1 MEFDLFAGVLAAVLI
16 GNGLSVACF
25 YAIFWADAQIRRGK
39 NETELPAWVYI
50 AGTVPPLIAS
60 AAAYAAFY

>member
-1 MEFDLFAGVLAAVLI
+1 MDFDHFLGILAAVMF
-16 GNGLSVACF
+16 GNGLSVIYL
-25 YAIFWADAQIRRGK
+25 YALFWADVQIRRGK
-39 NETELPAWVYI
+39 KETELPAWVYI